1 MVIIKGR
8 QNCDKKPTT
17 TSRFIELGRDLAA
30 DIPCRD
36 GEVFFSKWGPTFIY
50 IHDFSSLTLPRP
62 LNLLEKEVPLVP
74 LSATSFQRQVPV
86 MPIMDTNP
94 SPVQEP

>member
-8 QNCDKKPTT
+8 QNCDKIPTT

-36 GEVFFSKWGPTFIY
+36 GEVFFSKWGPTFMIF
-50 IHDFSSLTLPRP
+50 IS
-62 LNLLEKEVPLVP
+62 NI
-74 LSATSFQRQVPV
+74 ATSVKLA
-86 MPIMDTNP
+86 
-94 SPVQEP
+94 